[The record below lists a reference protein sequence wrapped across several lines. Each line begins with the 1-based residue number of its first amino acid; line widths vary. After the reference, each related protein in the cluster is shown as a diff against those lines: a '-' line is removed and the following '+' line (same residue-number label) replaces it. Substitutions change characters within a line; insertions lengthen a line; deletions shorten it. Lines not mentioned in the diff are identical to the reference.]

1 MTPDQLRTARALL
14 GWSRRQ
20 LSARS
25 GISLNVVKVLE
36 QDGRA
41 TRSFIRT
48 GQVDAVAAIRAT
60 LEAAGVKFTD
70 GDAPGVRLR
79 EAKT

>member
-25 GISLNVVKVLE
+25 GISLNVVKVLS
-36 QDGRA
+36 RLPWP
-41 TRSFIRT
+41 
-48 GQVDAVAAIRAT
+48 VARM
-60 LEAAGVKFTD
+60 VM
-70 GDAPGVRLR
+70 
-79 EAKT
+79 

>member
-41 TRSFIRT
+41 MASFFRT
-48 GQVDAVAAIRAT
+48 EQVDAEAAIHAT
-60 LEAAGVKFTD
+60 FEAAGVEFTN
-70 GDAPGVRLR
+70 GNELGVKLR
-79 EAKT
+79 KPEP

>member
-25 GISLNVVKVLE
+25 GISLNVVKVL
-36 QDGRA
+36 A
-41 TRSFIRT
+41 PIPFI
-48 GQVDAVAAIRAT
+48 
-60 LEAAGVKFTD
+60 
-70 GDAPGVRLR
+70 
-79 EAKT
+79 